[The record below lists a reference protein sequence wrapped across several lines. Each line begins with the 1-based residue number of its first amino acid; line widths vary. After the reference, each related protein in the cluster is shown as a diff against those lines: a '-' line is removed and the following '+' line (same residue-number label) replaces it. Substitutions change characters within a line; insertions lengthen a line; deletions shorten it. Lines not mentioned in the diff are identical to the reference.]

1 MVACRVE
8 SAMENR
14 DRATVPD
21 IKGCHSLA
29 ASLNTQLRAKNLHRK
44 RKRSS
49 NSTEGKGDEESPG
62 ESEIERSHEIVRNIF
77 EKHRDINAIV
87 SANEARS

>member
-87 SANEARS
+87 SANEARL